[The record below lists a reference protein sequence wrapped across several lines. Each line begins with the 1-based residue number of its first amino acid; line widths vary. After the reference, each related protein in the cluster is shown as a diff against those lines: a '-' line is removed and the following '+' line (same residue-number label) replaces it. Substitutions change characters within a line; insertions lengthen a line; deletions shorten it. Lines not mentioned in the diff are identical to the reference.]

1 MSADGASRRAGRR
14 PVLLVLAVLIALV
27 AAVAVWALVPRD
39 LGPVTVERVR
49 LLPAGAPDGGTKPAA
64 LATPVRIAVTFVVP
78 QDLAAVREGLGLG
91 YIAAR
96 LADCGDDDAATQ
108 EVIAQRAGYLGDY
121 GRVIR
126 LGTGADGRTR
136 YRAVFDDE
144 LTATVDHAAR
154 RTPARATPGGL
165 CLSLYGASMW
175 FRHATSPAMPIATLP
190 R

>member
-1 MSADGASRRAGRR
+1 MSVDDTLRRGGRR
-14 PVLLVLAVLIALV
+14 TLLLVLAILLALI

-39 LGPVTVERVR
+39 LGHVRVEQVR
-49 LLPAGAPDGGTKPAA
+49 LLPAGAPDGSTKPAA
-64 LATPVRIAVTFVVP
+64 LGTPVRIAVTFTVP
-78 QDLAAVREGLGLG
+78 QDLTKLRERLGLG

-96 LADCGDDDAATQ
+96 LADCRDAEAATQ

-121 GRVIR
+121 GRVSR
-126 LGTGADGRTR
+126 FGTTPDGRSR

-144 LTATVDHAAR
+144 LTATIDHAAR

-175 FRHATSPAMPIATLP
+175 FRHAASAAVPIGPLP

>member
-1 MSADGASRRAGRR
+1 MSADGAPRRAGRR
-14 PVLLVLAVLIALV
+14 PVLLVLAVLLALV

-49 LLPAGAPDGGTKPAA
+49 LLPAGVPDGGTKPAA
-64 LATPVRIAVTFVVP
+64 LATPVRIAVTFAVP
-78 QDLAAVREGLGLG
+78 HDLATVREGLGLG

-96 LADCGDDDAATQ
+96 LADCRDEDAATQ

-121 GRVIR
+121 GRVTR

-144 LTATVDHAAR
+144 LTATVDRAAR

>member
-1 MSADGASRRAGRR
+1 MSADGSHRRAVRR
-14 PVLLVLAVLIALV
+14 PALLVLAILVALV

-39 LGPVTVERVR
+39 LGTVTVERVR
-49 LLPAGAPDGGTKPAA
+49 LLAAGAPDGGTKPAA
-64 LATPVRIAVTFVVP
+64 LGTPVRIAVTFAVP
-78 QDLAAVREGLGLG
+78 QDLASVRERLGLG

-96 LADCGDDDAATQ
+96 LADCRNDAAATQ
-108 EVIAQRAGYLGDY
+108 EVIDQRAGYLGDY
-121 GRVIR
+121 GRVTR
-126 LGTGADGRTR
+126 LGTGAGGLTR

-154 RTPARATPGGL
+154 RAPARVTPGGL

-175 FRHATSPAMPIATLP
+175 FRHARSTAVPIGPLP